1 MHSPRLKPTVDDRLW
16 VKMMIQCKE
25 CTTMHVWGA
34 YGKPL
39 YLPLKFSMSLKLL

>member
-25 CTTMHVWGA
+25 CTTM
-34 YGKPL
+34 
-39 YLPLKFSMSLKLL
+39 FSMSLKLL